1 MNKEKYKTQQGIN
14 EKRGEYERERRKK
27 FLYLKHIGQYLIVP
41 KRSEVSKEIKTAPP
55 KVVESKVAE
64 QKEIMYSFLKS
75 IIKAVKYP
83 LIIAIGVFIS
93 GFVGEYP
100 MYADMTVGGVFIVLY
115 DILKHKAGIR
125 LP

>member
-1 MNKEKYKTQQGIN
+1 MNKEKYNIQQGIN

-27 FLYLKHIGQYLIVP
+27 FLYLKHIGQYLVVP
-41 KRSEVSKEIKTAPP
+41 KRSEISEDIKTVPP
-55 KVVESKVAE
+55 KVVE

-83 LIIAIGVFIS
+83 LIIAVGVFIS

-115 DILKHKAGIR
+115 DILKHKVGIR
-125 LP
+125 IP